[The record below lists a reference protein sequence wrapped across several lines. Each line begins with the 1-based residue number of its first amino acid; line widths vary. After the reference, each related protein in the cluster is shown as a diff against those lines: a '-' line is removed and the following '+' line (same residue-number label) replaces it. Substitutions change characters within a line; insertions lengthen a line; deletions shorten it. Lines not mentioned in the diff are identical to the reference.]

1 MADNIP
7 RFGANDFYLT
17 ETDPLALREAL
28 RAALAEVLG
37 RPVLDS
43 DPHMVLASA
52 FLPFMVQGQASA
64 DAASKATLRAF
75 AVGQDLDRIA
85 DSTCVVGYMD
95 RLPAR
100 GAVLACIID
109 VTIARPS
116 YASAATVTVT
126 WSASRGAVVDG
137 QAVTFSGSGNF
148 EIAFAAAQES
158 QALHIPAY
166 LVADVTGPQ
175 CNGFFATESP
185 YPVVDSDISADV
197 SASDDSGNQCQC
209 EDVSVSRCGSTY
221 NGADVESDADFAERV
236 AWQAKALRVPGS
248 LEYFKLILSNLRLLA
263 SSHVAQSVDS
273 DGRIVMAWCDKVA
286 YYAGYASET
295 LAARGAAYDAFR
307 VAVQDSLLVEQR
319 VMAYPARERS
329 VMYTA
334 QYKVPALTTDIY
346 SARTAIERAWRLYVA
361 DHAWHCGAIIST
373 AEMCAVLTGAGASDV
388 QIVTQSAPYI
398 ALPADTMQ
406 TDRYFAISYRGKSTD
421 SAAPAGSDGEEITP

>member
-1 MADNIP
+1 MADIP

-17 ETDPLALREAL
+17 ETDPLVWRERL

-37 RPVLDS
+37 RDVLDS

-52 FLPFMVQGQASA
+52 FLPFLVQGQASA
-64 DAASKATLRAF
+64 DAAAKATLRAF
-75 AVGQDLDRIA
+75 AVGADLDRIA

-95 RLPAR
+95 RHAPR
-100 GAVLACIID
+100 GSVLACILD
-109 VTIARPS
+109 ATVTRPS
-116 YASAATVTVT
+116 YVSAATVTVT
-126 WSASRGAVVDG
+126 WSASREVVVDG
-137 QAVTFSGSGNF
+137 QNVTFSGSGDF
-148 EIAFAAAQES
+148 EIYFGSAQES
-158 QALHIPAY
+158 QILHLPVY

-175 CNGFFATESP
+175 CNGLFATESP
-185 YPVVDSDISADV
+185 YPVVDSDISAEV
-197 SASDDSGNQCQC
+197 SAVDDSGNPCQC
-209 EDVSVSRCGSTY
+209 DDVSAARCGSTY
-221 NGADVESDADFAERV
+221 NGADAESDADFAARV

-248 LEYFKLILSNLRLLA
+248 LEYFKLILSSLHLLA
-263 SSHVAQSVDS
+263 SSYVAQSVDS
-273 DGRIVMAWCDKVA
+273 DGRIVMAWCDKSA

-307 VAVQDSLLVEQR
+307 AAVQDSLLVEQR

-329 VMYTA
+329 VTYTA
-334 QYKVPALTTDIY
+334 QYKIPALTTDIY

-373 AEMCAVLTGAGASDV
+373 AEMCAVLTGAGASEV
-388 QIVTQSAPYI
+388 QIVTESAAYV